1 MNMLGNLALTMTTI
15 TPVIFIYAI
24 VCLIDRAIML
34 GVMLTLVGVGFFLLF
49 LAFVAIAPNSSLE
62 KSSFSF
68 TSAESANKE
77 SMSIILIYLIP
88 LLRNPVANFDWI
100 FPITTVTI
108 IIAMAITGYNYH
120 FNPLLNVLKWNFY
133 KVGTKEGVSYILVT
147 RKEIHNTLRTF
158 TVGQLT
164 PYTLIDL
171 EK

>member
-1 MNMLGNLALTMTTI
+1 MNWLGNFALTVTTV
-15 TPVIFIYAI
+15 TPVVFIYAL
-24 VCLIDRAIML
+24 VSLIDCGIMTGLIIFAIGIGLFFICML
-34 GVMLTLVGVGFFLLF
+34 ILR
-49 LAFVAIAPNSSLE
+49 VASNGLE

-77 SMSIILIYLIP
+77 SMGIVLIYLLP
-88 LLRNPVANFDWI
+88 LLRNPIGNFDWI
-100 FPITTVTI
+100 FLIAMGTI
-108 IIAMAITGYNYH
+108 VVAMAITGYNCH
-120 FNPLLNVLKWNFY
+120 FNPLLNMFKWNFY

-147 RKEIHNTLRTF
+147 RKEIHNTVRPL